1 MKRGQILVAMA
12 VVLIGCGGPPPPTHG
27 VSPPTEKVTP
37 SASGSATT
45 VPISSPP
52 STARP
57 SPQLSAVAYIDSDD
71 EVLFSGDMAAFMVGV
86 STGPPAG
93 DLLIS
98 EATVDFGDGT
108 TAAVAGA

>member
-12 VVLIGCGGPPPPTHG
+12 VVLIGCGGPPPPTQSI
-27 VSPPTEKVTP
+27 SPPTEKVTP

-45 VPISSPP
+45 VPTSSAL

-57 SPQLSAVAYIDSDD
+57 SPQLSAAAYIDSDL
-71 EVLFSGDMAAFMVGV
+71 EVLFSGDTVAFTVGV

-93 DLLIS
+93 DLSIS
-98 EATVDFGDGT
+98 EAT
-108 TAAVAGA
+108 